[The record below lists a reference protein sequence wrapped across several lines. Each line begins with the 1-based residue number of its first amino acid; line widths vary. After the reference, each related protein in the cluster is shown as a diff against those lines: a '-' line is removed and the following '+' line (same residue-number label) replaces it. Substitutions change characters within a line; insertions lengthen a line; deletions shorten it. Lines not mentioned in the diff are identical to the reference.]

1 MKSGRVVLGLLLL
14 MGTLVLLTGCFETNS
29 PPVASFAYSP
39 SSGESPLTVS
49 FDASSSYDSD
59 GTIATYQWTF
69 GDGSN
74 GTGVTTSHTYTSA
87 GTYIARLTVTDDG
100 GATDSATRTIQVFA
114 PSPEAPPSD
123 CNALPEVD
131 DKDEYATI
139 ISIKDSKDNC
149 YGHSEYNGKN
159 PSGGYWSA
167 TVGEEITVTVSVYN
181 TVAGPVSYLFIGE
194 GFPGTWQSENHAT
207 VTITDKLQRVHL
219 RVSIKNSDERYR
231 APYYDDMIQVF
242 YDVSSS

>member
-1 MKSGRVVLGLLLL
+1 MVAVVLLVGLLLTAQECPKRNVHPVAFFTSDQVS
-14 MGTLVLLTGCFETNS
+14 GTL
-29 PPVASFAYSP
+29 
-39 SSGESPLTVS
+39 PLTVN
-49 FDASSSYDSD
+49 FDASASSDPD
-59 GTIATYQWTF
+59 GSIISYAWSF
-69 GDGSN
+69 GDGGS
-74 GTGVTTSHTYTSA
+74 GSGVTATHTYTRA
-87 GTYIARLTVTDDG
+87 GTYIVRLTVTDDG
-100 GATDSATRTIQVFA
+100 GATDSATRIIQISA
-114 PSPEAPPSD
+114 PSPEVPPSD

-131 DKDEYATI
+131 DKDEYATV
-139 ISIKDSKDNC
+139 ISIRDSKGNC

>member
-1 MKSGRVVLGLLLL
+1 MRLRTITVAVVLLVGLLL
-14 MGTLVLLTGCFETNS
+14 TAQECPKENV
-29 PPVASFAYSP
+29 PPVAFFTSDQV
-39 SSGESPLTVS
+39 SGTLPLTVN
-49 FDASSSYDSD
+49 FDASASSDPD
-59 GTIATYQWTF
+59 GSIISYAWSF
-69 GDGSN
+69 GDGGSDS
-74 GTGVTTSHTYTSA
+74 GVTASHTYTSA

-100 GATDSATRTIQVFA
+100 GVTNSATRTIQVFA

-131 DKDEYATI
+131 DKDEYATV

-181 TVAGPVSYLFIGE
+181 TVAGPVSYY
-194 GFPGTWQSENHAT
+194 W
-207 VTITDKLQRVHL
+207 
-219 RVSIKNSDERYR
+219 
-231 APYYDDMIQVF
+231 
-242 YDVSSS
+242 